1 MAQALAQGP
10 VDTGFWGTRAAGVA
24 ALERELA
31 RLRRAQ
37 TAHAREQGRTIAR
50 ASVLNLVV
58 YAERE
63 VHARR
68 AALSISELSLRHP
81 SRAIVLLADRGAR
94 EGVEGRIDMHC
105 HLPSADSLQQVCYE
119 QILLR
124 ARGDSDE
131 RLASAVIPLLVPDL
145 PVFLWWT
152 GNPPFGLRQRPDKG
166 PPSLRKDRPHAIE
179 KPVDLRRPAQKDAA
193 QNQAGHPLGMGLGV
207 VQGEG

>member
-63 VHARR
+63 
-68 AALSISELSLRHP
+68 
-81 SRAIVLLADRGAR
+81 DRK
-94 EGVEGRIDMHC
+94 
-105 HLPSADSLQQVCYE
+105 S
-119 QILLR
+119 
-124 ARGDSDE
+124 
-131 RLASAVIPLLVPDL
+131 
-145 PVFLWWT
+145 
-152 GNPPFGLRQRPDKG
+152 
-166 PPSLRKDRPHAIE
+166 
-179 KPVDLRRPAQKDAA
+179 
-193 QNQAGHPLGMGLGV
+193 V
-207 VQGEG
+207 V